1 MIRKRK
7 RVRLPWKPVHQPSRR
22 ERLAAEYPERRK
34 AVREAAFELDK
45 HRCIFCHKRLDLD
58 AAHEHEIVWRSKQG
72 DPLDIDNVVTL
83 CAKCHGDIHPR
94 VGGLRKRIE
103 GSRSTGIR
111 RFEKVDDSWQ
121 ELAA

>member
-7 RVRLPWKPVHQPSRR
+7 RARLPWKPDFGPSRR
-22 ERLAAEYPERRK
+22 ELRAAAYRERRQS
-34 AVREAAFELDK
+34 VREAAFELDK

-83 CAKCHGDIHPR
+83 CAKCHADIHPR

-111 RFEKVDDSWQ
+111 KFEKVEESWQ
-121 ELAA
+121 ELAS